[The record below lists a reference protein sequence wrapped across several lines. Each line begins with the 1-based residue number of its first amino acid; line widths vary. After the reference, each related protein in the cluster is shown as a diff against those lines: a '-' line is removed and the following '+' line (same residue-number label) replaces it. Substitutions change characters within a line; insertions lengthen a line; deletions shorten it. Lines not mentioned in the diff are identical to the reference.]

1 MNAVHDEA
9 AEEPPM
15 WAQDT
20 EGGCRF
26 LTPRGWTGVIAFVVV
41 TVASPSPP
49 QARAA
54 NP

>member
-1 MNAVHDEA
+1 MVHDEA
-9 AEEPPM
+9 AEELPM

-20 EGGCRF
+20 EGDYHF
-26 LTPRGWTGVIAFVVV
+26 LKPRGWTGGIAFVVV